1 MTMTTAVAR
10 PFATFVLGVVTLVVP
25 APASAQVSVEVSP
38 LRVELQAGPG
48 STTTQPVTLTNYGK
62 EAVRVRATLTDWD
75 LTKDGTPQFEGAVT
89 GGPYSATAWLRLAPP
104 EQVIEPGASA
114 TVRFSAALPAVV
126 EPGGYRT
133 GILFEFEPASGAI
146 VSPRRELAF
155 KSRIATLIY
164 VNVGAPPVATEL
176 VDVSVRP
183 TTDGV
188 DIVATVRNSGRRTV
202 RTRGTLVLFDAAG
215 AVAREAAVPD
225 VPLLPESE
233 REVSIPVA
241 VASAPNSG
249 QAPSTSS
256 GQAPSTGSGQ
266 VAAPLAPGLYRAEL
280 KLDLGL
286 PAIIIGETPVRIPR

>member
-1 MTMTTAVAR
+1 MTITAAIRR
-10 PFATFVLGVVTLVVP
+10 PFATFVLGICLLFGTLVVP

-75 LTKDGTPQFEGAVT
+75 LTKDGTPQFEGAAI
-89 GGPYSATAWLRLAPP
+89 GGPYSATTWLRLAPP

-133 GILFEFEPASGAI
+133 GILFEFEPASGAM

-164 VNVGAPPVATEL
+164 VNSGAPATATEL
-176 VDVSVRP
+176 VDVQVRP
-183 TTDGV
+183 APDGV
-188 DIVATVRNSGRRTV
+188 EIVAMVKNSGRRTV

-241 VASAPNSG
+241 VASPA
-249 QAPSTSS
+249 SS
-256 GQAPSTGSGQ
+256 GQALSTSSGQ

-286 PAIIIGETPVRIPR
+286 PALIVGETPVRIPR

>member
-1 MTMTTAVAR
+1 MTITRVVAR
-10 PFATFVLGVVTLVVP
+10 RFTAFVVGLLALVGTLVVP
-25 APASAQVSVEVSP
+25 GRASAQVSVEVSP

-75 LTKDGTPQFEGAVT
+75 LTTDGTPQFEGAVI

-133 GILFEFEPASGAI
+133 GILFEFEPASGAM

-164 VNVGAPPVATEL
+164 VNAGTPPAVTEL
-176 VDVSVRP
+176 VDVRVRP

-188 DIVATVRNSGRRTV
+188 DIVATVKNSGRRTV

-215 AVAREAAVPD
+215 AIAREAAVPD

-233 REVSIPVA
+233 REVAIPVTGA
-241 VASAPNSG
+241 L
-249 QAPSTSS
+249 STS
-256 GQAPSTGSGQ
+256 AGQ
-266 VAAPLAPGLYRAEL
+266 VP
-280 KLDLGL
+280 
-286 PAIIIGETPVRIPR
+286 

>member
-1 MTMTTAVAR
+1 MTITIFAAR
-10 PFATFVLGVVTLVVP
+10 PLARLVLTIVAALVGTLV
-25 APASAQVSVEVSP
+25 APAAVSAQVSVEASP

-75 LTKDGTPQFEGAVT
+75 LTRDGTPQFEGAEI
-89 GGPYSATAWLRLAPP
+89 GGRYSATSWFRLAPP

-114 TVRFSAALPAVV
+114 TVRFSAALPEAV

-133 GILFEFEPASGAI
+133 GILFEFEPAGI
-146 VSPRRELAF
+146 PLSPRRELAF

-164 VNVGAPPVATEL
+164 VNAGAPPVATEL
-176 VDVSVRP
+176 VDVRVRP
-183 TTDGV
+183 TAEGL
-188 DIVATVRNSGRRTV
+188 DIVAIVKNSGRRTV

-215 AVAREAAVPD
+215 AVARETAVPD

-233 REVSIPVA
+233 REVAVPVPIA
-241 VASAPNSG
+241 TA
-249 QAPSTSS
+249 T
-256 GQAPSTGSGQ
+256 
-266 VAAPLAPGLYRAEL
+266 PLAPGLYRAEL

-286 PAIIIGETPVRIPR
+286 EATIVGETPVRIQR